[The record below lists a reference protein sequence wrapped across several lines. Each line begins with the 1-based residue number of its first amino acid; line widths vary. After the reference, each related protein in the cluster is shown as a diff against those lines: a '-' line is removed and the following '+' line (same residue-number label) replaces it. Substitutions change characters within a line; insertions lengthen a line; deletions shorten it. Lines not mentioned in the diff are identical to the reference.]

1 MQRIKTQDR
10 TEFTG
15 SRRGRDVV
23 FDTILAASVL
33 AVAAALI
40 WGGGW
45 LADKAPLII
54 APLALAALF
63 MLFAVM
69 LWEARS

>member
-1 MQRIKTQDR
+1 MKRIKTQER
-10 TEFTG
+10 TEVTG
-15 SRRGRDVV
+15 SRNARRALA
-23 FDTILAASVL
+23 DTILAASVL

>member
-15 SRRGRDVV
+15 SRNARRFVL
-23 FDTILAASVL
+23 DTIEVAVLLVL
-33 AVAAALI
+33 ACLI
-40 WGGGW
+40 VVGGGW
-45 LADKAPLII
+45 IADKAPLII
-54 APLALAALF
+54 APLALAALV